1 METIYWKIYIFW
13 EKREVKL
20 KESCRPCTETKR
32 EKKCSDIFVSA
43 SNKKV
48 LALIFTVN
56 ETES

>member
-1 METIYWKIYIFW
+1 MEKYIYFG

-20 KESCRPCTETKR
+20 KESCRPSTETKR

-48 LALIFTVN
+48 LALIYTVN

>member
-1 METIYWKIYIFW
+1 MEKYIYFG

-20 KESCRPCTETKR
+20 KESCRPSTETKR